1 MCTFWYVLEKY
12 HKNAIKPKV
21 IFTNKRNV
29 INVILINVL
38 IVTSLMLLNIFTIH

>member
-1 MCTFWYVLEKY
+1 MENYIQKRNQTKS
-12 HKNAIKPKV
+12 KI
-21 IFTNKRNV
+21 TNKRNV